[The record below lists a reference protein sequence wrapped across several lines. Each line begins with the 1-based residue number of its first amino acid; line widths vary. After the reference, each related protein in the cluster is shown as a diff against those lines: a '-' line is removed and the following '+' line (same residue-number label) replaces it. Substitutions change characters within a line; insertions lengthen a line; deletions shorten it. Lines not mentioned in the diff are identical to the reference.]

1 MGYELK
7 KLYID
12 ACFPGSIVITLSDG
26 KRYIEGSRESPP
38 PQPKRYSNLNL

>member
-12 ACFPGSIVITLSDG
+12 ACFPGSIMITSSNG
-26 KRYIEGSRESPP
+26 KRYLEDSREPP
-38 PQPKRYSNLNL
+38 PTTKNDIQI